1 MNIGDKI
8 KKEITGIEHRTDITG
23 EQKVSRITHI
33 ACATCAGVA
42 IQPIP
47 FADIFVLTPIQAYF
61 ASRIAAIRGVPVS
74 ESDATDWIKEIIGI
88 VGMGIV
94 AQQIAIGIWKMVTFG
109 LGGVL
114 TIPLVYG
121 LTYAVMKVS
130 DAYFSAKARN
140 EKLSDAQ
147 IKNIWKGAFGEGKK
161 MGSAEEKNIKSEKS
175 ESKNG
180 RQ

>member
-1 MNIGDKI
+1 MSIGGKI
-8 KKEITGIEHRTDITG
+8 EKEITEIEHRTDITN
-23 EQKVSRITHI
+23 EQKVSRITHV

-74 ESDATDWIKEIIGI
+74 ESDAADWVKEIIGI
-88 VGMGIV
+88 VGMGII
-94 AQQIAIGIWKMVTFG
+94 AQQIAIGIWKTVTFG

-121 LTYAVMKVS
+121 LTYAVMKVA
-130 DAYFSAKARN
+130 DVYFSAKARKETLTN
-140 EKLSDAQ
+140 DQ
-147 IKNIWKGAFGEGKK
+147 IKKVWRDAFRDGKK
-161 MGSAEEKNIKSEKS
+161 KGSDEESNIKSKKE
-175 ESKNG
+175 
-180 RQ
+180 